1 MSELHR
7 IIFST
12 EQIFTGVIN
21 PPKSVLKLELTNLT
35 NTKKHKN
42 KQDERTQITQG
53 EVISPSPI

>member
-42 KQDERTQITQG
+42 KQDENSNHTR
-53 EVISPSPI
+53 